1 MFFDAVPFVGGLV
14 RGLIDSSLHRECVRH
29 HPDHSPSHRDHSPHL
44 NRQHHQE
51 NNPKPGNAAVREFE
65 LARERLR
72 DAQEDFVCGADR
84 YGLEDL
90 SKAKQHMADGFSH
103 LLTGS
108 KAAKGSE
115 KEQETLS
122 PHPRAW

>member
-14 RGLIDSSLHRECVRH
+14 RGLIDSSLHSWECVRQK
-29 HPDHSPSHRDHSPHL
+29 RDHEPHL
-44 NRQHHQE
+44 IRQYHRE
-51 NNPKPGNAAVREFE
+51 DNPKTGNAAVREFE
-65 LARERLR
+65 LARELLR
-72 DAQEDFVCGADR
+72 DAQEDFYCGDDR
-84 YGLEDL
+84 YGLKDL

-122 PHPRAW
+122 QTRRAW